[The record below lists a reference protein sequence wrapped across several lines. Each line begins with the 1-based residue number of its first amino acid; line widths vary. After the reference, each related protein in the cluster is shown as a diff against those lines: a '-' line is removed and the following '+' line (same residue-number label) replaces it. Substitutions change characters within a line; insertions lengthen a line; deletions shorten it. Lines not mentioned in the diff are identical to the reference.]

1 MKRLFY
7 TLACVVALMLHSC
20 GGDDVPVKPPPTD
33 PCAGKLRTSADF
45 TMKEILS
52 DTVWFYTDTVFP
64 NNTIEFEA
72 VQDNREYSWKVG
84 NDERTWNTKKFRLN
98 FIGTQGTIPIR
109 LIVKN
114 NAVDTECNPGDKGID
129 TVTKYV
135 TVLGSLSELSILGSY
150 KGYNLDNPKDTFT
163 VTIRSTEYRGRSW
176 VEIMNINKG
185 CFDTTSIAEKSV
197 YALSSYGIVFGTV
210 YTNQMRDLCWD
221 PRGTGRLYPD
231 RNHIVIHYDVV
242 DQNQDI
248 PLKDK
253 KIRKYHT
260 FKGVRQ

>member
-1 MKRLFY
+1 MRTYFY
-7 TLACVVALMLHSC
+7 GCFVVVMLTLHSC

-45 TMKEILS
+45 TIKEILS
-52 DTVWFYTDTVFP
+52 DTVWFFTDTVFP
-64 NNTIEFEA
+64 NNSIEFEA
-72 VQDNREYSWKVG
+72 IQNSDEYVWKVG
-84 NDERTWNTKKFRLN
+84 DDARTWTTKKFRLN
-98 FIGTQGTIPIR
+98 FIGFIGTLPIH

-114 NAVDTECNPGDKGID
+114 NSVDTLCNPGDDGID
-129 TVTKYV
+129 TVTKYL
-135 TVLGSLSELSILGSY
+135 TVVGRESLAILGSY
-150 KGYNLDNPKDTFT
+150 KGYNLDNPSDTFT
-163 VTIRSTEYRGRSW
+163 VTVRTTDYRNRSW

-185 CFDTTSIAEKSV
+185 CFDTTNSSNLYVNVANKGLTFSSV
-197 YALSSYGIVFGTV
+197 YT
-210 YTNQMRDLCWD
+210 TPMRDICWD
-221 PRGTGRLYPD
+221 PRGVARLYPD
-231 RNHIVIHYDVV
+231 RNHVVIHYDVV